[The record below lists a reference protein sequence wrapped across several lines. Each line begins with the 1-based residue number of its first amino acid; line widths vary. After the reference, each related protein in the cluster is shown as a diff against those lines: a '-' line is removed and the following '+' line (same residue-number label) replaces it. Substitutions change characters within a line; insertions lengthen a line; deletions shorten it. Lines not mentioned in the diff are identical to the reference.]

1 MKWIVIRQK
10 DEFPDV
16 ITLWSVRRYFR
27 KFLPDTLK
35 DKKNRSSLFP
45 LGYWSIIFTIV
56 MLVLP
61 QTIAFFFL
69 CRNNHILCTASSRLQ
84 RFGMPVI
91 SITVPAGS
99 RLGSTPRLKR
109 ANKIEWN
116 PVSPV
121 VPRIQ
126 YFTYQEMVYCSGST
140 SHIKY
145 GNSHIEHTHIESSK
159 YVVSHSDHLSLVR
172 YLRV

>member
-69 CRNNHILCTASSRLQ
+69 CRNNHILYTASSRLQ

-121 VPRIQ
+121 VPRFQ
-126 YFTYQEMVYCSGST
+126 YFTYQKMVYCSGST
-140 SHIKY
+140 SHIKC
-145 GNSHIEHTHIESSK
+145 GKAHIESSK
-159 YVVSHSDHLSLVR
+159 YVVSHSDHLSPVQ